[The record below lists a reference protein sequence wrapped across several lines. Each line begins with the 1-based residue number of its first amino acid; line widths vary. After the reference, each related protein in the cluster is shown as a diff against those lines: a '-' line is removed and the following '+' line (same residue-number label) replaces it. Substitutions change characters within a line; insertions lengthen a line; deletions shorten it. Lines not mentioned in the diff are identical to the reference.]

1 MLQLQ
6 KVLQNSMNRSSDE
19 GGIAL
24 LAIALALALLSFV
37 SAASLAINLFMEA
50 IKINNAADRVALAA
64 GTLLVSEPQNACPK
78 ANKIATLNNVN
89 LEFCELND
97 DTLVVKVNSNNKYAT
112 WLGRWPKIG
121 MSRAGIDYAFD

>member
-1 MLQLQ
+1 
-6 KVLQNSMNRSSDE
+6 MNRSSDE